1 MPTSANVM
9 ATADAGP
16 SSVKGAPERHTTA
29 VIPEAVTSAGTRNQ
43 NPSRSPTE
51 LVAAKAHNIAS
62 SPPKLSPRGPGAE
75 HTPPDTRPCGRR
87 LRSNWLAHDQSHFAD
102 ARKSVGSTA
111 P

>member
-16 SSVKGAPERHTTA
+16 SSVKGATERHTTA
-29 VIPEAVTSAGTRNQ
+29 VIPEAATSAGARNQ

-62 SPPKLSPRGPGAE
+62 SPPTLSPRGPGAS
-75 HTPPDTRPCGRR
+75 TRHRTLG
-87 LRSNWLAHDQSHFAD
+87 LRGWLAHDQSHFTD
-102 ARKSVGSTA
+102 ARKS
-111 P
+111 